1 MKASFIGLM
10 VTTALAAALPGQAF
24 AQSGGAPA
32 GSAEA
37 DGGGIQDIVV
47 TAQRRG
53 ESLQR
58 VPIAVAAI
66 SGDSLARSG
75 VADVGSLPAVA
86 PGLIMTMSRASVTPY
101 LRGVGTQSGDI
112 GGSGAVAIYV
122 DGVNYAAPAAG
133 LFALNNVERIEVIK
147 GPQGTLF
154 GRNATGGLIHIIT
167 RDPSFTPVLE
177 ANLGYG
183 NYKTVTG
190 SAYASTGLTDK
201 LAVDLSVYGTHQG
214 DGFGTNLVTGEDAY
228 FRREIALRSKLLWK
242 PADGTKVTLAG
253 DYSNNHND
261 AGQVKTIAPG
271 TRAIGGVPQRGSIY
285 DTQINLPTRVRA
297 PQWGVS
303 LKVEQDLGA
312 MTLTSLSAFRY
323 VKSRANFDQD
333 VTPAPVI
340 DAVFAEATD
349 TFQQEITLGGSLDWL
364 DYTGGVFYMNSSAKS
379 LPIEIR
385 SAALGAQRLDRFVN
399 QGLSSYAVFA
409 QGTAKITPSTRL
421 TVGARYTID
430 KITVAGRD
438 VAAAG
443 NTAVTPGTNIRSA
456 NQDDSYKVP
465 TWRVA
470 IDQDLADGIM
480 VYGSYSRG
488 YKSAQYAS
496 QSFTAPP
503 VRPEKMDAFEVGLK
517 SSLFD
522 RQLQFNL
529 SAFHYNYRDIQL
541 IIVQVGTPVIIN
553 AAGAKIKGLDFE
565 STWVPRFANNQFT
578 LRAAA
583 SFLDGRYTSF
593 QNAPF
598 YSPNPAGGL
607 IVTRGDATGFDTI
620 RSPKFSANVTADYK
634 IPSSIGEFAV
644 GATYFHSSRFN
655 FDPDG
660 HSVQRAYDL
669 LAAQLTYTEPS
680 ERWWLRAWGKNLT
693 KAKYYVSWTSQSL
706 GDSIVPGAPRTY
718 GVTIGY
724 KM

>member
-1 MKASFIGLM
+1 MLKRLVF
-10 VTTALAAALPGQAF
+10 TTALVTALPAHTLAQTPSGAASAKQA
-24 AQSGGAPA
+24 A
-32 GSAEA
+32 GVE
-37 DGGGIQDIVV
+37 DIVV

-53 ESLQR
+53 ESLQK

-66 SGDSLARSG
+66 SGASLARSG

-167 RDPSFTPVLE
+167 RDPSFTPTME
-177 ANLGYG
+177 ANIGYG
-183 NYKTVTG
+183 NYKTFTG
-190 SAYASTGLTDK
+190 SAYASTGLTDN
-201 LAVDLSVYGTHQG
+201 LALDFSLYGTHQG
-214 DGFGTNLVTGEDAY
+214 DGFGTNLVTGADAY
-228 FRREIALRSKLLWK
+228 FRREVALRSKLMWR
-242 PADGTKVTLAG
+242 PGDDTKVTLTG

-271 TRAIGGVPQRGSIY
+271 TLAIGGVPQRGSIY
-285 DTQINLPTRVRA
+285 DTQINLPTKVRA
-297 PQWGVS
+297 PQWGVG
-303 LKVEQDLGA
+303 LKIEQDLGTL
-312 MTLTSLSAFRY
+312 TLTSLSAFRY

-349 TFQQEITLGGSLDWL
+349 TFQQEITVGGHSDWL
-364 DYTGGVFYMNSSAKS
+364 DYTAGVFYMNSAAKS
-379 LPIEIR
+379 LPIQIR
-385 SAALGAQRLDRFVN
+385 SATLGAQRLDRFVN

-409 QGTAKITPSTRL
+409 QGTAKLTPSTRL

-430 KITVAGRD
+430 KISVAGRD

-443 NTAVTPGTNIRSA
+443 NTSVPAGSNIRFA
-456 NQDDSYKVP
+456 TQDDTYKVP
-465 TWRVA
+465 TWRLA
-470 IDQDLADGIM
+470 LDQDLTEGIM

-503 VRPEKMDAFEVGLK
+503 VRPEKMDAFEVGVK

-522 RQLQFNL
+522 RQLQLNV

-565 STWVPRFANNQFT
+565 STWVPRFVNNRFT
-578 LRAAA
+578 LRAAG
-583 SFLDGRYTSF
+583 SFLDGHYTSF

-598 YSPNPAGGL
+598 YTPNPAGGL
-607 IVTRGDATGFDTI
+607 IVTRGDASGFDTI

-634 IPSSIGEFAV
+634 IPSQIGEFALS
-644 GATYFHSSRFN
+644 ATYFHSSRFN

-660 HSVQRAYDL
+660 HSVQRGYDL
-669 LAAQLTYTEPS
+669 LSGQISYTEPGEKWS
-680 ERWWLRAWGKNLT
+680 VRLWGKNLT
-693 KAKYYVSWTSQSL
+693 KTKYYVSWTSQSL

-718 GVTIGY
+718 GVTLGY